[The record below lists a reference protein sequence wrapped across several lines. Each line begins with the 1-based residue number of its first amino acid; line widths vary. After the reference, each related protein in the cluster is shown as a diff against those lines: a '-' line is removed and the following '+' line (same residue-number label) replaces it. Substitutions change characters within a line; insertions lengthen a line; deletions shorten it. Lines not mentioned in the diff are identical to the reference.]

1 MIGNVIV
8 GRLLASTELVIT
20 NEGNNFVLDENGAV
34 LTNASFT
41 LETDNGRNQIVLNP
55 EDGIKIRQL
64 VGNNWIDKFY
74 VDSSGNVVFAGN
86 LSGATG
92 TFTGTIS
99 AEIGNLGG
107 WTINSRGLKDSYGN
121 YIYSDG
127 NVRLGALYING
138 NTAIFSGQIYAD
150 NLKGEITTPQVAN
163 GAITNDKISVAGI
176 SADKITAGTLSA
188 DRIYGGTIR
197 WPGVEMGITGTGVS
211 QILADTSL
219 DLAVYTS
226 DGVGA
231 VTIRDDR
238 ITIFNQGKITI
249 GAGTLG
255 TEINL
260 QGNLFTNGQPGKSG
274 VVSTSTLTDQQIL
287 NFTNGIL
294 TSITHTLPPR

>member
-163 GAITNDKISVAGI
+163 GAITNDKISTAGI

-197 WPGVEMGITGTGVS
+197 WPGVTMGISSLGYSEIRAEKYLNLLVRDLSSIGLQTNRIYLTNDQEIFIGSKSGGT
-211 QILADTSL
+211 D
-219 DLAVYTS
+219 
-226 DGVGA
+226 
-231 VTIRDDR
+231 
-238 ITIFNQGKITI
+238 ITLN
-249 GAGTLG
+249 
-255 TEINL
+255 
-260 QGNLFTNGQPGKSG
+260 GNLYTGGKQGISR

-294 TSITHTLPPR
+294 TSVTPAF